1 MLRIPGKEL
10 LGDRPVQRLVIGE
23 WRMRGFSFDPTWI
36 RTLPTNLAGLRGVV
50 ATLGLMLFALTSPS
64 HAQAPPLGT
73 AASFGVLAGTQVT
86 NAPLTIT
93 TINGNLGVWP
103 ANGTA
108 VGFPDITGFTFSTP
122 PSSVGLGQ
130 VSGTPYDADAGGVAK
145 QAQADNLTAY
155 GNLAARITTQ
165 DLSATPNLAGKT
177 LTSGVYFFN
186 TSTTALLNNGILTLN
201 GQGNPNSLFIF
212 NIGKDLTTAGAV
224 QSISLSNGAQA
235 GNVFWRIGTSV
246 ALGTGTTF
254 LGDILAHDSI
264 TLSDGVTINCGAAWA
279 YTGLVSLIHNTI
291 NTCTG
296 INATTAASAASVLP
310 SSANISERA
319 VANAIDTFVANG
331 GTLPAGFAN
340 LLSFLS
346 PSQLAEAFAQ
356 LQGEAGTGAAQAG
369 TQAMNSF
376 LSLVTN
382 PFENNRGAPEI
393 PLPPRP
399 VLIYKAPVYKAPAE
413 AAPDPRRWSIWAAA
427 YGGQNNTTGDS
438 WAGSHDRS
446 ARTFGYATGLDYR
459 VTPYTVV
466 GFALGGGVINYG
478 LSDGIGGGRSD
489 LFQAAVYSMTRVNAA
504 YVSAALAYGWY
515 SVSTDRYVTLAGT
528 DHLTAD
534 FSANNVGGRIEG
546 GYRFAIPDVFD
557 SSGFGV
563 TPYAAFQMQAFHT
576 PSYSEIAAS
585 GSPTFA
591 LAYDAR
597 TTTATRT
604 ELGSWVDKTYALD
617 RNNALSLFGRV
628 AWAHDWYSD
637 PSVTAAFESLPGSSF
652 TVIGA
657 APVHDSALLSAGT
670 QLSMRNGWSVM
681 AKLDSEFAPRSQT
694 YIGTGQ
700 LRYTW

>member
-1 MLRIPGKEL
+1 M
-10 LGDRPVQRLVIGE
+10 
-23 WRMRGFSFDPTWI
+23 
-36 RTLPTNLAGLRGVV
+36 
-50 ATLGLMLFALTSPS
+50 
-64 HAQAPPLGT
+64 
-73 AASFGVLAGTQVT
+73 
-86 NAPLTIT
+86 
-93 TINGNLGVWP
+93 
-103 ANGTA
+103 
-108 VGFPDITGFTFSTP
+108 
-122 PSSVGLGQ
+122 
-130 VSGTPYDADAGGVAK
+130 
-145 QAQADNLTAY
+145 
-155 GNLAARITTQ
+155 
-165 DLSATPNLAGKT
+165 
-177 LTSGVYFFN
+177 
-186 TSTTALLNNGILTLN
+186 
-201 GQGNPNSLFIF
+201 
-212 NIGKDLTTAGAV
+212 
-224 QSISLSNGAQA
+224 
-235 GNVFWRIGTSV
+235 

-382 PFENNRGAPEI
+382 PFENNRPF
-393 PLPPRP
+393 
-399 VLIYKAPVYKAPAE
+399 APAE
-413 AAPDPRRWSIWAAA
+413 TRPLMPVKAPIKALGYAPESPQSPASSAFASVDPFVGGRRWSIWGAV
-427 YGGQNNTTGDS
+427 YGGQYSASGNLST
-438 WAGSHDRS
+438 GSHDFS
-446 ARTFGYATGLDYR
+446 ARTVGYASGLDYR
-459 VTPYTVV
+459 VTPYTLV
-466 GFALGGGVINYG
+466 GFALAGGSTNFG
-478 LSDGIGGGRSD
+478 LSDGLGSGRSD
-489 LFQAAVYSMTRVNAA
+489 MFQAAVYSMTRVNAV
-504 YVSAALAYGWY
+504 YVSAALAYAWHD
-515 SVSTDRYVTLAGT
+515 VSTDRFVTVAGT

-546 GYRFAIPDVFD
+546 GYRFAIPGVFD